1 MTEEPTVFT
10 TALDLVVFAPLGL
23 VLTVGEEI
31 PKLAAK
37 GRARIGGRITTARMI
52 GQFAVTQ
59 GRREVGR
66 RWGNASQ
73 PSPTSPTSTAAARPA
88 STPMPRSPAGTVTP
102 GAMPPVTPAAATP
115 TSPADAETPTSPAV
129 AATPVAPAPSTAPSR
144 PRGPAPS
151 VAAAAPL
158 TTSRLPSAL
167 PPLLAPDARPTA
179 RTGPGGSTTPAPT
192 VGAAPEVA
200 SLAIPGY
207 ASLSASQVVQRLA
220 GLSDEE
226 LEAVG
231 AYEASN
237 RGRRTILARV
247 TQLQSR

>member
-1 MTEEPTVFT
+1 MTDEPTVLT

-37 GRARIGGRITTARMI
+37 GRARLGGRITTARMV

-59 GRREVGR
+59 GRREVIR
-66 RWGNASQ
+66 RWGN
-73 PSPTSPTSTAAARPA
+73 TSPPTTARSTVA
-88 STPMPRSPAGTVTP
+88 STPVNRPSA
-102 GAMPPVTPAAATP
+102 
-115 TSPADAETPTSPAV
+115 
-129 AATPVAPAPSTAPSR
+129 APAPPPSAA
-144 PRGPAPS
+144 PAPPPAAPAPPPS
-151 VAAAAPL
+151 PASAPPPAAVPPSSAAAAPL
-158 TTSRLPSAL
+158 TTSRRPSSTAATT
-167 PPLLAPDARPTA
+167 PPAPTVSTSASSTTVTTPAAPNAFRAAGTKLA
-179 RTGPGGSTTPAPT
+179 GGTTPAPVT
-192 VGAAPEVA
+192 AAGPDVA

-220 GLSDEE
+220 GLSGAE

-247 TQLQSR
+247 TQLQSS